1 MRVAIVGCGYVG
13 LELGRRLVGD
23 GTVVFGVRRSR
34 DGLAA
39 VEEAGLEPVRADATD
54 PASLAAVPD
63 VDTVVFAA
71 SAGGRDPVAARRTY
85 LEGQCNTIAAFGQRP
100 AAPDRYLYTSSTG
113 VYGDRGG
120 DWVDEDTPLTPAT
133 ERQRI
138 LARAERI
145 AIQGAR
151 TAGMAGTVA
160 RLAGLYGPGRY
171 RLASYLEGPVAPGYL
186 NLCHRDDAA
195 GAVAT
200 MLETPDTRGE
210 VVTVVDDEPV
220 ERPAL
225 AAWLAEA
232 CGEPVPPARSTDERE
247 AAPRPSRRCSNAKLH
262 SLGYDLAYPT
272 FREGYR
278 AAVAAYRSE

>member
-1 MRVAIVGCGYVG
+1 MRVALIGCGYVG
-13 LELGRRLVGD
+13 TELGRRLAGD
-23 GTVVFGVRRSR
+23 ASAVFGVRRSR
-34 DGLAA
+34 AGLDA
-39 VEEAGLEPVRADATD
+39 VEDAGLVPVRADVTD
-54 PASLAAVPD
+54 AASLAAVPD
-63 VDTVVFAA
+63 VDAVVFAA
-71 SAGGRDPVAARRTY
+71 SAGGRDSAAARETY
-85 LEGQCNTIAAFGQRP
+85 LDGQSNVIAAFGERSAP
-100 AAPDRYLYTSSTG
+100 PDRYLYTSSTG

-120 DWVDEDTPLTPAT
+120 DWVDEETPLSPTT

-138 LARAERI
+138 LARAERV

-160 RLAGLYGPGRY
+160 RLAGLYGPNRY
-171 RLASYLEGPVAPGYL
+171 RLERYLEGPVSPGYL

-195 GAVAT
+195 GAIAT
-200 MLETPDTRGE
+200 MLGTPDTRGE

-232 CGEPVPPARSTDERE
+232 CDEPEPPTRPAEGNEGS
-247 AAPRPSRRCSNAKLH
+247 PRPSRQCSNAKLH
-262 SLGYDLAYPT
+262 SLGYDFVYPT

-278 AAVAAYRSE
+278 AAVTAYRSE